1 MEKLNITDLR
11 QRLVVHDN
19 CGNERLG
26 VAERLNIWCELNK
39 HHGMTC
45 RLSLGYE
52 SGPSIQRSLN
62 DTKVLFLEIGKSLG
76 VDVVALLEQLEAA
89 LKQRMSDVPGT
100 ESDNINDQSH
110 PLL

>member
-1 MEKLNITDLR
+1 MMAELNLEDLR

-19 CGNERLG
+19 CGNERPG

-45 RLSLGYE
+45 KLSLGFE

-62 DTKVLFLEIGKSLG
+62 DTTVLFLEIGKSLG
-76 VDVVALLEQLEAA
+76 IDVMVLVEKLASFENKSE
-89 LKQRMSDVPGT
+89 
-100 ESDNINDQSH
+100 
-110 PLL
+110 

>member
-1 MEKLNITDLR
+1 MSGMNIDDLR

-19 CGNERLG
+19 CGNERPG

-45 RLSLGYE
+45 KLSLGFE

-62 DTKVLFLEIGKSLG
+62 DTTVLFLEIGKALG
-76 VDVVALLEQLEAA
+76 VDVVELVEQLAA
-89 LKQRMSDVPGT
+89 CKEKEDI
-100 ESDNINDQSH
+100 E
-110 PLL
+110 

>member
-11 QRLVVHDN
+11 QHLVVYDN
-19 CGNERLG
+19 CGNEHPG

-62 DTKVLFLEIGKSLG
+62 DTTVLFLEIGKALG
-76 VDVVALLEQLEAA
+76 VDVVALVEYLANTHY
-89 LKQRMSDVPGT
+89 LK
-100 ESDNINDQSH
+100 EEKC
-110 PLL
+110 